1 MRYIG
6 AVFVIASLLFTG
18 ISKASE
24 CKKCCKTLRNSILML
39 NLLKNEICTARTPVN
54 RIMSKAAAG
63 FQGEVSQFAEMVCKE
78 IENLG
83 EKDFSEIWSNS
94 ANKSLLSIP
103 NECLCEIFGLGTSIG
118 RYNAELQ
125 ALDID
130 RCSNTL
136 NAYLA
141 NYQPEL
147 KNKQKMYIG
156 LYGGIGMIVAVV
168 LI

>member
-6 AVFVIASLLFTG
+6 AIFVISSLLFAG

-24 CKKCCKTLRNSILML
+24 CKKCCKTLQNLILML